1 MRQSTAIAATLLA
14 IAPWVLAAGT
24 AHVVNKCGSQVYF
37 AVIGQSAH
45 ADMVALPANGYS
57 EAFTKNNVGISIKL
71 SPSVAGAVTQFEY
84 TWVAGNSV
92 AYDISNIDGNP
103 FSAGGMSLVPSMEG
117 AEGFPSCVT
126 VDCPAGQD
134 RCDAAYNLPDD
145 VRTMVCPENSDLTF
159 TLCPGGAP
167 AGGQT
172 SARSAD
178 SEAGAEAG
186 SEAGSAQTS
195 SKASSPAQQS
205 PAAQDDAS
213 NAVQASS
220 PTAGNEAPASA
231 QGSPT
236 GKAAAATGGRGKH
249 QQRRAHAAQRL

>member
-1 MRQSTAIAATLLA
+1 MRQSTAIAASLLA
-14 IAPWVLAAGT
+14 LATSVLAAGT
-24 AHVVNKCGSQVYF
+24 AYIVNNCGSPVYF
-37 AVIGQSAH
+37 ASVGQSAH
-45 ADMVALPANGYS
+45 ADMAALPANGYS
-57 EAFTKNNVGISIKL
+57 EGFSKDGVGISIKL
-71 SPSVAGAVTQFEY
+71 SPSANGAVTQFEY

-126 VDCPAGQD
+126 VNCPAGQD

-145 VRTMVCPENSDLTF
+145 VRTKVCPENSDLTF
-159 TLCPGGAP
+159 TLCPGSAS

-172 SARSAD
+172 SEQSAD
-178 SEAGAEAG
+178 SG
-186 SEAGSAQTS
+186 AGSAQTS
-195 SKASSPAQQS
+195 SKAASPAQQS
-205 PAAQDDAS
+205 PAAQHNAS
-213 NAVQASS
+213 YEAQASS
-220 PTAGNEAPASA
+220 PTAGNASPASA

-236 GKAAAATGGRGKH
+236 GKAAGGRGKH